1 MVEIGALDCG
11 SNSTRLLISTVENG
25 TLENLYKEH
34 QVTRLSDSIDKTGR
48 ISDDS
53 KKRFFKVL
61 RKYMRK
67 IEEYEVQEVF
77 CIGTAVFRNSK
88 NSDEVID
95 EVKKRFN
102 LDIKIIS
109 GEEEGLLTSLGVQS
123 SFKNLQNYLIV
134 DIGGQSTEL
143 ITDIENKLDIQS
155 EDIGVVSMS
164 ENYFTENP
172 ISIDKERNA
181 TNYFND
187 IFHDKDYGHRQLI
200 GVSGTFTSLGSI
212 YLNQKKYDENEIDK
226 VIISYDSVKNIYEDL
241 KTLSVPKIISEY
253 PSLDPK
259 RAVTITSGLFLVINL
274 LKKYKI
280 TQLKVSKSDIL
291 EGLIPVSYTHLTLP
305 TKA

>member
-1 MVEIGALDCG
+1 MVEIGAIDCG

-25 TLENLYKEH
+25 KLENLHKEH
-34 QVTRLSDSIDKTGR
+34 QVTRLSDNIDKTGT

-67 IEEYEVQEVF
+67 IEEYKVQEVF

-102 LDIKIIS
+102 LEIKMIS

-123 SFKNLQNYLIV
+123 SFENLENYLIV

-143 ITDIENKLDIQS
+143 ITDIDNKLHIQS

-164 ENYFTENP
+164 ENYFNENP
-172 ISIDKERNA
+172 INIDKEETA
-181 TNYFND
+181 TNFFND
-187 IFHDKDYGHRQLI
+187 IFHVKDYAHRQLI

-212 YLNQKKYDENEIDK
+212 YLNQKIYDENEIDK
-226 VIISYDSVKNIYEDL
+226 VIISYDSVENIYENL
-241 KTLSVPKIISEY
+241 KTLSVPKIISTY

-259 RAVTITSGLFLVINL
+259 RAVTITSGLFLVKNL

-291 EGLIPVSYTHLTLP
+291 EGLILKYF
-305 TKA
+305 

>member
-1 MVEIGALDCG
+1 MVEIGAIDCG

-25 TLENLYKEH
+25 NLENLHKEH
-34 QVTRLSDSIDKTGR
+34 QVTRLSDNIDKTGA
-48 ISDDS
+48 ISNDS

-67 IEEYEVQEVF
+67 IEEYKVQEVF

-88 NSDEVID
+88 NSYEIID

-102 LDIKIIS
+102 LEIKMIS

-123 SFKNLQNYLIV
+123 SFENLENYLII

-143 ITDIENKLDIQS
+143 ITDIDHKLDIQS

-164 ENYFTENP
+164 ENYFNENP
-172 ISIDKERNA
+172 INTDKEETAIN
-181 TNYFND
+181 FFHD
-187 IFHDKDYGHRQLI
+187 IFHDKDYAHRQLI

-212 YLNQKKYDENEIDK
+212 YLNQKIYDENEIDK
-226 VIISYDSVKNIYEDL
+226 IIISYDSVENIYEKL
-241 KTLSVPKIISEY
+241 KTLSVPKIISTY

-259 RAVTITSGLFLVINL
+259 RAVTITSGLFLVKNL

-291 EGLIPVSYTHLTLP
+291 EGLILKYF
-305 TKA
+305 

>member
-143 ITDIENKLDIQS
+143 ITDIDRKLDIQS

-164 ENYFTENP
+164 ENYFNENP
-172 ISIDKERNA
+172 INTDKEETAIN
-181 TNYFND
+181 FFHD
-187 IFHDKDYGHRQLI
+187 IFHDKDYAHRQLI

-212 YLNQKKYDENEIDK
+212 YLNQKIYDENEIDK

-291 EGLIPVSYTHLTLP
+291 EGLILKYF
-305 TKA
+305 

>member
-212 YLNQKKYDENEIDK
+212 YLNQKIYDENEIDK
-226 VIISYDSVKNIYEDL
+226 VIISYDSVENIYEGF
-241 KTLSVPKIISEY
+241 KTLTIPQIINAY

-259 RAVTITSGLFLVINL
+259 RAVTMTSGLFLVKNL

-291 EGLIPVSYTHLTLP
+291 EGLILKYF
-305 TKA
+305 

>member
-1 MVEIGALDCG
+1 MVEIGAIDCG

-25 TLENLYKEH
+25 NLENLHKEH
-34 QVTRLSDSIDKTGR
+34 QVTRLSDNIDKTGA
-48 ISDDS
+48 ISNDS

-67 IEEYEVQEVF
+67 IEEYKVQEVF

-88 NSDEVID
+88 NADEVID

-102 LDIKIIS
+102 LEIKMIS

-123 SFKNLQNYLIV
+123 SFENLENYLIV

-143 ITDIENKLDIQS
+143 ITDIDHKLDIQS

-164 ENYFTENP
+164 ENYFNENP
-172 ISIDKERNA
+172 INTNNEETA
-181 TNYFND
+181 TNFFND
-187 IFHDKDYGHRQLI
+187 IFHDKDYAHRQLI

-212 YLNQKKYDENEIDK
+212 YLNQKIYDENEIDK
-226 VIISYDSVKNIYEDL
+226 VIISYDSVENIYENL
-241 KTLSVPKIISEY
+241 KTLSVPQIISTY

-259 RAVTITSGLFLVINL
+259 RAVTITSGLFLVKNL

-291 EGLIPVSYTHLTLP
+291 EGLILKYF
-305 TKA
+305 

>member
-1 MVEIGALDCG
+1 MVEIGAIDCG

-25 TLENLYKEH
+25 NLENLHKEH
-34 QVTRLSDSIDKTGR
+34 QVTRLSDNIDKTGA
-48 ISDDS
+48 ISDYS

-67 IEEYEVQEVF
+67 IEEYKVQEVF

-88 NSDEVID
+88 NADEVID

-102 LDIKIIS
+102 LEIKMIS

-123 SFKNLQNYLIV
+123 SFENLENYLIV

-143 ITDIENKLDIQS
+143 ITDIDHKLDIQS

-164 ENYFTENP
+164 ENYFNENP
-172 ISIDKERNA
+172 INIDKEETA

-187 IFHDKDYGHRQLI
+187 IFHDKDYAHRQLI

-212 YLNQKKYDENEIDK
+212 YLNQKIYDENEIDK
-226 VIISYDSVKNIYEDL
+226 VIISYDSVENIYENL
-241 KTLSVPKIISEY
+241 KTLSVPKIISTY

-259 RAVTITSGLFLVINL
+259 RAVTITSGLFLVKNL

-291 EGLIPVSYTHLTLP
+291 EGLILKYF
-305 TKA
+305 

>member
-1 MVEIGALDCG
+1 MVKIGALDCG

-291 EGLIPVSYTHLTLP
+291 EGLILKYF
-305 TKA
+305 

>member
-61 RKYMRK
+61 RKYLRK

-172 ISIDKERNA
+172 ISIDKEKNA

-291 EGLIPVSYTHLTLP
+291 EGLILKYF
-305 TKA
+305 

>member
-1 MVEIGALDCG
+1 
-11 SNSTRLLISTVENG
+11 
-25 TLENLYKEH
+25 
-34 QVTRLSDSIDKTGR
+34 LSDSIDKTGR

-88 NSDEVID
+88 NSDEIID

-143 ITDIENKLDIQS
+143 ISDIENKLDIQS

-172 ISIDKERNA
+172 ISIDKEKNA

-187 IFHDKDYGHRQLI
+187 IFHDKDYAHRQLI

-241 KTLSVPKIISEY
+241 KTLSVPKIISKY

-291 EGLIPVSYTHLTLP
+291 EGLILKYF
-305 TKA
+305 

>member
-274 LKKYKI
+274 
-280 TQLKVSKSDIL
+280 S
-291 EGLIPVSYTHLTLP
+291 LIHI
-305 TKA
+305 

>member
-1 MVEIGALDCG
+1 MVEIGAIDCG
-11 SNSTRLLISTVENG
+11 SNSTRLLISRVENG
-25 TLENLYKEH
+25 KLKNLHKEH
-34 QVTRLSDSIDKTGR
+34 QVTRLSDNIDKTGT

-67 IEEYEVQEVF
+67 IEEYKVQEVF

-88 NSDEVID
+88 NSYEIID

-102 LDIKIIS
+102 LEIKMIS

-123 SFKNLQNYLIV
+123 SFENLENYLII

-143 ITDIENKLDIQS
+143 ITDIDNKLDIQS
-155 EDIGVVSMS
+155 KDIGVVSMS
-164 ENYFTENP
+164 ENYFNENP
-172 ISIDKERNA
+172 INTNKEETA
-181 TNYFND
+181 TNFFND
-187 IFHDKDYGHRQLI
+187 IFHDKDYAHRQLI

-212 YLNQKKYDENEIDK
+212 YLNQKIYDENEIDK
-226 VIISYDSVKNIYEDL
+226 VIISDNSVENIYENL
-241 KTLSVPKIISEY
+241 KTLSVPKIISTY

-259 RAVTITSGLFLVINL
+259 RAVTITSGLFLVKNL

-291 EGLIPVSYTHLTLP
+291 EGLILKYF
-305 TKA
+305 

>member
-88 NSDEVID
+88 NSDEIID

-143 ITDIENKLDIQS
+143 ISDIENKLDIQS

-172 ISIDKERNA
+172 ISIDKEKNA

-241 KTLSVPKIISEY
+241 KTLSVPKIISKY

-291 EGLIPVSYTHLTLP
+291 EGLILKYF
-305 TKA
+305 

>member
-88 NSDEVID
+88 NSDEIID

-143 ITDIENKLDIQS
+143 ISDIENKLDIQS

-172 ISIDKERNA
+172 ISIDKEKNA

-187 IFHDKDYGHRQLI
+187 IFHDKDYAHRQLI

-241 KTLSVPKIISEY
+241 KTLSVPKIISKY

-259 RAVTITSGLFLVINL
+259 RAVTMTSGLFLVKNL

-291 EGLIPVSYTHLTLP
+291 EGLILKYF
-305 TKA
+305 

>member
-1 MVEIGALDCG
+1 MVEIGAIDCG

-25 TLENLYKEH
+25 NLENLHKEH
-34 QVTRLSDSIDKTGR
+34 QVTRLSDNIDKTGA
-48 ISDDS
+48 ISNDS

-172 ISIDKERNA
+172 ISIDKEKNA

-291 EGLIPVSYTHLTLP
+291 EGLILKYF
-305 TKA
+305 

>member
-102 LDIKIIS
+102 LNIKIIS

-172 ISIDKERNA
+172 ISIDKEKNA

-291 EGLIPVSYTHLTLP
+291 EGLILKYF
-305 TKA
+305 